1 MISTQDFS
9 SLPDAAALKTLC
21 KALAALDAINS
32 QEWEYRY
39 YSYDANWAEGE
50 EALLMR
56 DGQGDEMQILF
67 RSEGCV
73 INGLM
78 HEYNQP
84 DKAQV
89 TRGLPECFDE
99 FMFGEPVN
107 SIGTTFCLWYTP
119 AHGWQTGLL
128 GDEEDGSE
136 ELLYIFDG
144 NPETYAEW
152 ADEYYGE
159 DTDRSPI
166 DVAAVAQVYQ
176 GTTLT
181 KELVLS
187 IMAEVEDWPQLAE
200 DLQAIDYPYDFS

>member
-84 DKAQV
+84 DKAKV

-107 SIGTTFCLWYTP
+107 SIGTTFCLWFTP
-119 AHGWQTGLL
+119 AHGWQTGVLAS
-128 GDEEDGSE
+128 EEDGSE

-144 NPETYAEW
+144 NPETYTEW
-152 ADEYYGE
+152 ADEYYGDE
-159 DTDRSPI
+159 TDRPPL